1 MREGWSKRK
10 IEEIATITMGQSPSG
25 NSINETE
32 GVEFHQGKIYFGEK
46 YINES
51 HFYTSEPIRIAEP
64 NSLLLCVRAPIGVV
78 NMTARKICIGR
89 GLCSIKANDSIHSN
103 FLYYALRSQKD
114 YFNKNATGSTFLAIS
129 SNVVKDTQISFPSKD
144 KQIQIASEL
153 DKITEMISKYDE
165 QLKELDKLSQSIF
178 YEMFGDP
185 IENEKGWEV
194 KTLKNIS
201 EKITSGNNAKLA
213 IGTYKSEG
221 IPYFR
226 CQNVW
231 KNRIDFKDM
240 VYIDEETN
248 QKLKSSVL
256 KHNDLLITKIGRINT
271 ENSSLG
277 RVSIY
282 KGEDFQAN
290 LSGNLCF
297 IRLLDTVNP
306 IFVLNIMISNYFRDY
321 IRRTTVGGTDKRAL
335 KSPQIGRF
343 PIILPPL
350 PLQQSFA
357 RKIEAIEAM
366 KSKVREAK
374 KVAETLLAARMQ
386 YWFE

>member
-129 SNVVKDTQISFPSKD
+129 SNVVKDTPISFPSKE
-144 KQIQIASEL
+144 KQCQIASEL

-185 IENEKGWEV
+185 VENEKGWESYSLEKVCSSIVRGPFGSALKKEYFVNPDETTYKVYEQKHAIQKDAEIGNYYITKEKFNELSRFEV
-194 KTLKNIS
+194 KSGDIIMSCSGTIGELYAIPSGSKKGLINQALLKFTLK
-201 EKITSGNNAKLA
+201 EKICVSFFLFLMDCVKKDFTVRGTGLQN
-213 IGTYKSEG
+213 IG
-221 IPYFR
+221 
-226 CQNVW
+226 
-231 KNRIDFKDM
+231 
-240 VYIDEETN
+240 
-248 QKLKSSVL
+248 SV
-256 KHNDLLITKIGRINT
+256 
-271 ENSSLG
+271 
-277 RVSIY
+277 
-282 KGEDFQAN
+282 
-290 LSGNLCF
+290 
-297 IRLLDTVNP
+297 
-306 IFVLNIMISNYFRDY
+306 NIIKAMEF
-321 IRRTTVGGTDKRAL
+321 G
-335 KSPQIGRF
+335 
-343 PIILPPL
+343 LPPL

>member
-1 MREGWSKRK
+1 MREGWCKRK

-153 DKITEMISKYDE
+153 DKITEMISKYEE

-185 IENEKGWEV
+185 IENEKEWEMSTIEMTCII
-194 KTLKNIS
+194 KSGNSEANYSKEGTLPYIKVSDMNLPLNSKYINTYSLSVDFEQNKKNIIPIGATIFP
-201 EKITSGNNAKLA
+201 KRGGAIFTNKKRITNKE
-213 IGTYKSEG
+213 I
-221 IPYFR
+221 
-226 CQNVW
+226 CC
-231 KNRIDFKDM
+231 D
-240 VYIDEETN
+240 
-248 QKLKSSVL
+248 
-256 KHNDLLITKIGRINT
+256 
-271 ENSSLG
+271 
-277 RVSIY
+277 
-282 KGEDFQAN
+282 
-290 LSGNLCF
+290 
-297 IRLLDTVNP
+297 
-306 IFVLNIMISNYFRDY
+306 LNIMAVIPGIRIQQEYLYMYFMFIDFSKLPNGSS
-321 IRRTTVGGTDKRAL
+321 V
-335 KSPQIGRF
+335 PQINNKDIG
-343 PIILPPL
+343 PLKIAIPPL

-374 KVAETLLAARMQ
+374 KEAETLLAARMQ